1 MAQVI
6 YIHILSYGHQISA
19 MSCELRISTAMQ
31 DPDDYNTRMFL
42 EEHCQSTDD
51 NVRLYSRDESRIVIE
66 GNLGNYATPTVQ

>member
-1 MAQVI
+1 M
-6 YIHILSYGHQISA
+6 H
-19 MSCELRISTAMQ
+19 ISTAMQ

-51 NVRLYSRDESRIVIE
+51 NVRLYSRDKSRIVIE